1 MSESKRLNSM
11 TKDKLIA
18 DIKQI
23 IADADALLRTTAD
36 QAGDKVADL
45 HTRIQEN
52 LKSAQG
58 RLAEFDVRLVD
69 KATKA
74 TRETLRKASEAV
86 NQAVESAGEAAQKS
100 EEAVKKAAESG
111 KETTRHAAE
120 TAREVAQKAVAAT
133 REAANKVLDAMTN
146 WIE

>member
-1 MSESKRLNSM
+1 MPELKKLNSS

-23 IADADALLRTTAD
+23 IADADALLQTTAD
-36 QAGDKVADL
+36 QAGEKAADL
-45 HTRIQEN
+45 HSRIQEN
-52 LKSAQG
+52 LKAAQG
-58 RLAEFDVRLVD
+58 RLAEFDARLVD

-86 NQAVESAGEAAQKS
+86 NQAVVAAGEAAQKS

-120 TAREVAQKAVAAT
+120 TAREAAQKAVAAT

-146 WIE
+146 WIG